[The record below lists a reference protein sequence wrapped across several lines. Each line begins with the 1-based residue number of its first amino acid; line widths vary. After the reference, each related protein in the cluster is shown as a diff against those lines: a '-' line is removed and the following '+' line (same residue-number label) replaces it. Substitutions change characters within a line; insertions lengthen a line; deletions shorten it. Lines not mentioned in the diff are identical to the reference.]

1 MGSLKPQPVSLPSA
15 KFNSILMPQP
25 PARTQLPAGSAA
37 QPVDF
42 LTLGSLRGG
51 VAMPSLGMQEEAR
64 GIYSRGTG
72 NPTCS
77 TDLCC

>member
-37 QPVDF
+37 QPESTGLPDSRVSQ
-42 LTLGSLRGG
+42 GRGG
-51 VAMPSLGMQEEAR
+51 HAIFRDAG
-64 GIYSRGTG
+64 GGTRHLFKG
-72 NPTCS
+72 HWKPN
-77 TDLCC
+77 LFH